1 MTLRKITL
9 NPKKQAAFQNW
20 FPPIFSTTT
29 TDPLS
34 SFSLNRES
42 WWYQG
47 TRLPANSDTS
57 QWISMLCSWLPLFL
71 RRDWFQPKSWIAIE
85 VLSLLL
91 SLYVAVL
98 MIWFL
103 LQELIFF
110 LYLSLCIYPCFSF
123 FLFLQEPDFGFL
135 YLLLQCYSIS
145 MWISDFF
152 IKNSYNVLHSYC

>member
-1 MTLRKITL
+1 MVY
-9 NPKKQAAFQNW
+9 
-20 FPPIFSTTT
+20 PPIFSTTT

-34 SFSLNRES
+34 SFSSNRES

-110 LYLSLCIYPCFSF
+110 VFKFVYLSM
-123 FLFLQEPDFGFL
+123 FLIFPVSSRTRFWISISTVTVLFYLDVDFRFLHQE
-135 YLLLQCYSIS
+135 LLQCPTLLLLMY
-145 MWISDFF
+145 F
-152 IKNSYNVLHSYC
+152 IYLAVY